1 MKNVFR
7 TVMFA
12 ASLFAAGQT
21 HAQTHQDSTL
31 GHKIN
36 KTAKKV
42 GNATATTA
50 KKVGNTTAATAKKV
64 ANKTSELAA
73 KGDAAVIDQKMDGK
87 VAPNGETVYINN
99 KAQYY
104 YVNKKG
110 HRVYLKKSQLID
122 KP

>member
-1 MKNVFR
+1 MKKIFGA
-7 TVMFA
+7 VMFA
-12 ASLFAAGQT
+12 ASLFALSTA
-21 HAQTHQDSTL
+21 HAQTAKDSTL
-31 GHKIN
+31 GHKIS

-50 KKVGNTTAATAKKV
+50 KKVGH
-64 ANKTSELAA
+64 KTSELAA
-73 KGDAAVIDQKMDGK
+73 KGDAAVIDKKIDGK
-87 VAPNGETVYINN
+87 VAPNGESVYINN

-110 HRVYLKKSQLID
+110 HRVYLKKSELVT